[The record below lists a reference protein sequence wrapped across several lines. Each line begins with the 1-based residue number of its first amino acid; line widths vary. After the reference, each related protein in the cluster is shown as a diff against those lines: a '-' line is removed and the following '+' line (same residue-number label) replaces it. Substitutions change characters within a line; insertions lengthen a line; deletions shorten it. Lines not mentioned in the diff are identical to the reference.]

1 MSTERAGAPERI
13 GPFEVL
19 RRLGAGGMAETF
31 EAVRRGPGGF
41 EQRVCVKR
49 VLPGYSTD
57 AEFVRLFMRE
67 ARLAAALSHR
77 CVTRVLDFGEDRGCH
92 YLALEL
98 VEGMDLRRLR
108 KALAPRPVPLE
119 LAAFVALEIAEGLEH
134 AHTRTGAT
142 GAVVHRD
149 VSPANVLLGVDGDVK
164 LTDFGISK
172 ALNDSPITRSEFVR
186 GNIWY
191 MAPEQIEGD
200 RAADPRSDLFSL
212 GIVLYECLAGRR
224 PYQGPTDLATM
235 MALSEGR
242 RTPLREAVPD
252 TPEPMLAIVDRLLAQ
267 RTEDRFQ
274 TAAEVAEAL
283 APLTSI
289 AGARRQLGELV
300 RAHRTAPAKVRALVE
315 VHPVTHDLPREESP
329 VVVSSEVRPRWA
341 RYAVGPGTW
350 ASADEAAAR
359 RKRENRPLPAHV
371 EPRDEPTGEA
381 RPSAARETNA
391 ESEVRPSRRASLVW
405 VALVLTL
412 VSGLGLAACAASTL
426 L

>member
-1 MSTERAGAPERI
+1 MGKQPGIDGAPDRI
-13 GPFEVL
+13 GPFEVV

-31 EAVRRGPGGF
+31 EAVRRGLGGF

-77 CVTRVLDFGEDRGCH
+77 CVTRVVDFGEDRGCH

-108 KALAPRPVPLE
+108 RALAPRTLPLE
-119 LAAFVALEIAEGLEH
+119 VAAFLAMEIAEALEH

-149 VSPANVLLGVDGDVK
+149 VSPANVLLNVDGDVK

-172 ALNDSPITRSEFVR
+172 ALNDSAVTRTEFVR

-191 MAPEQIEGD
+191 MAPEQIDGD
-200 RAADPRSDLFSL
+200 RVPDPRSDLFSL
-212 GIVLYECLAGRR
+212 GIVLYECLVGRR

-235 MALSEGR
+235 MALTEGR
-242 RTPLREAVPD
+242 RTPLSEAAPD
-252 TPEPMLAIVDRLLAQ
+252 MPEPMVTIVDRLLEQ
-267 RTEDRFQ
+267 RVEDRFQ
-274 TAAEVAEAL
+274 SAAAVAAAL
-283 APLTSI
+283 SPLASI
-289 AGARRQLGELV
+289 AGARRELSELV
-300 RAHRTAPAKVRALVE
+300 RTHRHAQPKTRARE
-315 VHPVTHDLPREESP
+315 IEPVTQDLPREQAPVALSP
-329 VVVSSEVRPRWA
+329 ELRPRWT
-341 RYAVGPGTW
+341 RYAVGPGAW

-359 RKRENRPLPAHV
+359 RRSENRPLPERAQPQHAA
-371 EPRDEPTGEA
+371 PA
-381 RPSAARETNA
+381 PSGTREENA
-391 ESEVRPSRRASLVW
+391 ESEVHLPRRSSLFW

>member
-1 MSTERAGAPERI
+1 MSKQREGAPQRV
-13 GPFEVL
+13 GPFELL

-31 EAVRRGPGGF
+31 EGIRRGPGGF

-77 CVTRVLDFGEDRGCH
+77 CVTRVVDFGEDHGCH

-108 KALAPRPVPLE
+108 RALAPRTVPLE
-119 LAAFVALEIAEGLEH
+119 LAAFVAMEIAEGLEH

-149 VSPANVLLGVDGDVK
+149 VSPANVLLSVDGDVK

-172 ALNDSPITRSEFVR
+172 ALNDSPVTRSEFVR

-191 MAPEQIEGD
+191 MAPEQLEGL
-200 RAADPRSDLFSL
+200 RVADPRSDLFSL

-242 RTPLREAVPD
+242 RTMLREAVPD
-252 TPEPMLAIVDRLLAQ
+252 TPEPMLAVVDRLLAH
-267 RTEDRFQ
+267 RVEDRFQ
-274 TAAEVAEAL
+274 TAAEVVEAL

-289 AGARRQLGELV
+289 AAARRQLRDLV
-300 RAHRTAPAKVRALVE
+300 RAHHKTQAKARALVE
-315 VHPVTHDLPREESP
+315 VQPVTYDLPREESP
-329 VVVSSEVRPRWA
+329 VVMSAPARPRWA
-341 RYAVGPGTW
+341 RYAVGPGAW

-359 RKRENRPLPAHV
+359 RKQENRPLPEHAPIAAGNV
-371 EPRDEPTGEA
+371 P
-381 RPSAARETNA
+381 RPSTQPEPKA
-391 ESEVRPSRRASLVW
+391 ESEVRLPQRSSLFW
-405 VALVLTL
+405 LALVFTI
-412 VSGLGLAACAASTL
+412 VSGLGAAAWAASTL

>member
-1 MSTERAGAPERI
+1 
-13 GPFEVL
+13 
-19 RRLGAGGMAETF
+19 MAETF
-31 EAVRRGPGGF
+31 EAVRRGSGGF

-77 CVTRVLDFGEDRGCH
+77 CVTRVVDFGEDRGCH

-108 KALAPRPVPLE
+108 RALAPRTLPLE
-119 LAAFVALEIAEGLEH
+119 LAAFLAMEIAEALAH

-149 VSPANVLLGVDGDVK
+149 VSPANVLLNVDGDVK

-172 ALNDSPITRSEFVR
+172 ALNDSPVTRTEFVR

-200 RAADPRSDLFSL
+200 RVPDPRSDLFSL
-212 GIVLYECLAGRR
+212 GIVLYECLVGRR

-235 MALSEGR
+235 MALTEGR
-242 RTPLREAVPD
+242 RTPLREAAPD
-252 TPEPMLAIVDRLLAQ
+252 MPEPMLEIVDRLLEQ
-267 RTEDRFQ
+267 RVEDRFQ
-274 TAAEVAEAL
+274 SAAAVAEAL

-289 AGARRQLGELV
+289 AGARRELGDLV
-300 RAHRTAPAKVRALVE
+300 RTHRHEQPKARARME
-315 VHPVTHDLPREESP
+315 IQPVTQDLPREQSP
-329 VVVSSEVRPRWA
+329 VVLSPELRPRWT
-341 RYAVGPGTW
+341 RYAVGPGAW
-350 ASADEAAAR
+350 ASAGEAAAR
-359 RKRENRPLPAHV
+359 RRSENRPLPERV
-371 EPRDEPTGEA
+371 EPEHRVEPVHEA
-381 RPSAARETNA
+381 PRPSRTREANA
-391 ESEVRPSRRASLVW
+391 ESEVRLPRRSSLFW
-405 VALVLTL
+405 TALVLTL